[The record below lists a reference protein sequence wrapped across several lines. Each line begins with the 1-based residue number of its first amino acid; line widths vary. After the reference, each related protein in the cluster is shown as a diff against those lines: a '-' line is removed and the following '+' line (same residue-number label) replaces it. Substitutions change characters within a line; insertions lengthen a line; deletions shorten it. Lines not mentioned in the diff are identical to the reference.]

1 MTNTLKVLMASAAIG
16 LALTACKGTEK
27 AEQMAAEVVQTIT
40 LPSGVTKIDSV
51 VPAKGDQVVIPYT
64 KFVLDNGLTVVLHE
78 DKSDPLALRMSL
90 MSSISKS
97 SPNPAGRSTGQRIE
111 TEQIIF
117 KQSRPTNLK
126 KCCG

>member
-78 DKSDPLALRMSL
+78 DKSDPL
-90 MSSISKS
+90 
-97 SPNPAGRSTGQRIE
+97 PNPAGRSTGQRIE